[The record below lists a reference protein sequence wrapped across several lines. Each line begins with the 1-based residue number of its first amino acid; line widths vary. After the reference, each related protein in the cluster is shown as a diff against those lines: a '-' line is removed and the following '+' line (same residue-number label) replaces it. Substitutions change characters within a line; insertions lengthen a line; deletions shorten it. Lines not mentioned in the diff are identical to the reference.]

1 MAEIGRMRRISSRSR
16 PPRSRADTMPTTS
29 PPSPITT
36 RWWIRFQ
43 RIRFQAASAFS
54 VWATVWTRLVMMSW
68 TRMEPSPHTIG
79 RRQAPRHEPPE
90 SGSLGADSWPRARPS
105 RVASSDGSV
114 LQHPEKVAAVVALH
128 LPREPGH
135 VGRGDPAGLVG
146 DLLGARDLQALARLD
161 GLNEIRGLEERLVRA
176 RVEPRH
182 AAAEELDVEV
192 SDFEIRPVDVRDL
205 ELAAR
210 RGFQRRRDV
219 EHAVVV
225 EIQAGDGIARARL
238 LRLLLEADR
247 VPLPVEL
254 YDAVTPGVEH
264 AVGEDGRAGRTGGRA
279 LEHLRQAVPVEQ
291 VVAERERD
299 GVLAHERTT
308 DEKRLR
314 ETLGLRLR
322 RIGDPDAELPAVAE
336 KAHEA
341 GLILGRRDDE
351 DVAQARE
358 HERRERV
365 IDNGL
370 VVDGAELLRDRE
382 RERIEA
388 RARAAREYAGFHAR
402 SRPARGAASPSRS
415 RL

>member
-1 MAEIGRMRRISSRSR
+1 MRRISSRSR

-90 SGSLGADSWPRARPS
+90 SGSLGADFWPRARPS

-192 SDFEIRPVDVRDL
+192 AGFEVRPVDVRDL

-225 EIQAGDGIARARL
+225 EIQAGDGVARARL

-254 YDAVTPGVEH
+254 HDAVTLGVEH
-264 AVGEDGRAGRTGGRA
+264 AVGEDGRAGRAGGRA

-291 VVAERERD
+291 VAA
-299 GVLAHERTT
+299 G
-308 DEKRLR
+308 R

-365 IDNGL
+365 IDHGL

-388 RARAAREYAGFHAR
+388 RARAAREDDAFHAR
-402 SRPARGAASPSRS
+402 SPPARGAASPSRS
-415 RL
+415 RR